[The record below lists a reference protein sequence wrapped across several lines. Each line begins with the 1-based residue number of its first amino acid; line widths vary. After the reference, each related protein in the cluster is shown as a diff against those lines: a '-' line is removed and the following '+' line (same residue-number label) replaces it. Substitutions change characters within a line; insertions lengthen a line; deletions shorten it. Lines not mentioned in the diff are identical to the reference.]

1 MALIV
6 ELVNL
11 VVLVGLVTRTDL
23 ATNVGERAKEKRF
36 RCVLGVGFEL
46 KECFFAILCR
56 NIGQKK

>member
-11 VVLVGLVTRTDL
+11 VVLVGLVTTTDPT
-23 ATNVGERAKEKRF
+23 TNVGERKKEKRF
-36 RCVLGVGFEL
+36 RWVLGVGFEL
-46 KECFFAILCR
+46 KECVFAISCR